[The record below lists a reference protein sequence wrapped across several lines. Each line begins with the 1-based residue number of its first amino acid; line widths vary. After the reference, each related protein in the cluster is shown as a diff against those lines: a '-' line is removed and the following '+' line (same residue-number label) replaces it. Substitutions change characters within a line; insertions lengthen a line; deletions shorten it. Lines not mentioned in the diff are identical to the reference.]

1 MTIHQFGG
9 GWTSEKLERVRK
21 YLAAY
26 TTLMTGNERARF
38 FQTIYVDAFAGTGY
52 RLPKRNKTQEALS
65 ELIPDP
71 ERAAFLKGSARIALD
86 VEPPFNQYVFIEK
99 DTERFRQLQQLKT
112 EFPARAHRI
121 TIINQDA
128 TDYLKQ
134 WCKQI
139 DWQRWRAVVFL
150 DPYGMQ
156 IDWAL
161 LEALAETRAVDLWIL
176 FPLGQAVNRLLTKR
190 EPPPEEWADSL
201 TRMFGTSAWRQ
212 EFYPKQVQQT
222 LFGEHES
229 HPKDADFERIGKF
242 FVKRLKTVFAGVA
255 DNPLPLRN
263 SKNIPLF
270 LLCFASA
277 NPRGATTA
285 IKIAQNILGK

>member
-1 MTIHQFGG
+1 MSAHEFGG
-9 GWTSEKLERVRK
+9 GWTGEKLERVRK
-21 YLAAY
+21 YLVAY
-26 TTLMTGNERARF
+26 TTLMTANERARF

-52 RLPKRNKTQEALS
+52 RSLKRIGSASNP
-65 ELIPDP
+65 ELVPDP
-71 ERAAFLKGSARIALD
+71 DRTAFLKGSARIALD
-86 VEPPFNQYVFIEK
+86 VEPPFHQYVFVEK
-99 DTERFRQLQQLKT
+99 NTERFRQLEQLKT

-121 TIINQDA
+121 TIVNQDA

-134 WCKQI
+134 WSRQL
-139 DWQRWRAVVFL
+139 DWRRWRAVVFL

-156 IDWAL
+156 VDWAL
-161 LEALAETRAVDLWIL
+161 IEALAETRAVDLWIL
-176 FPLGQAVNRLLTKR
+176 FPLGQAVNRLLTKH
-190 EPPPEEWADSL
+190 EPPPEDWADQL
-201 TRMFGTSAWRQ
+201 TRMFGTNMWRQ

-222 LFGEHES
+222 LFGEQES
-229 HPKDADFERIGKF
+229 YAKDTDFERIGKF

-255 DNPLPLRN
+255 ENPLPLRN

-285 IKIAQNILGK
+285 IKIAQNILGT